1 MRSWGPSERD
11 VNLNYGTRERR
22 ESNAGTCGRGGTP
35 PTDCARDSARSSHR
49 GRRPT
54 RGRDLDRAPCR
65 NLVEHALAP
74 YGAVL
79 SRSELALPG
88 PWLLIALAVLL
99 GLGSNYL
106 GPSAKIHVLW
116 NPIVILIAWN
126 ILVYAA
132 LTAASVVGRS
142 SVTGQATS
150 EVARPVPRDRPTARG
165 YRPGL
170 VERFFLRPAMS
181 WLLRVKERTEEV
193 HGQASD
199 IGAVS
204 RRFAALW
211 WPVIRPTLRLG
222 IRRALHLCAI
232 GVTAGAVSGMYMRG
246 LFFAYDVVWQS
257 TFINDPEVVGLTLRY
272 LLGPAALVLGYP
284 IPDIEAVARLLT
296 VEGDPAAI
304 WIHLY
309 AVSAFLFIVLPRIFL
324 TFAVTRKLRR
334 AGRFLE
340 LDLRAEYYRDLLQA
354 AQAVSPKMLE
364 TGVREAVRDECRQV
378 ADRLAKFVSV
388 QLYDHRIVPRLWH
401 FRDQGGTLRE
411 LEKALGQECQSFDPE
426 LEREM
431 LSLEHDLERRLVLRV
446 QRLLGDDRGVVT
458 RPPGKL
464 ADKVSAA
471 SSRATIHV
479 GERVSGDVA
488 AVVAGVVSAS
498 VAVVVGTVSGGFGE
512 ALGVALLVGLVES
525 GPVGWII
532 GAVGALVVT
541 GAAFALG
548 RDRLRQSLKA
558 VPLPAALLKVALW
571 SARYKRLIDKGRTKC
586 HEAVCESLVFQ
597 LDQLASQIADHIWD
611 GLRPLVGELQR
622 PRVGREG
629 ETV

>member
-1 MRSWGPSERD
+1 MEQESAARVMLVRAVEEVFPQGIAPETLLEARIAAGDPAEGESWIA
-11 VNLNYGTRERR
+11 RR
-22 ESNAGTCGRGGTP
+22 ATY
-35 PTDCARDSARSSHR
+35 
-49 GRRPT
+49 
-54 RGRDLDRAPCR
+54 
-65 NLVEHALAP
+65 LVEHALAP

-88 PWLLIALAVLL
+88 PWLLIVLAILL

-132 LTAASVVGRS
+132 LTVASVVGRS
-142 SVTGQATS
+142 SVTSQATA
-150 EVARPVPRDRPTARG
+150 EVPRPVRRDRPTPRG

-170 VERFFLRPAMS
+170 VERFFLRPAVS
-181 WLLRVKERTEEV
+181 WLLRVKEGTEE
-193 HGQASD
+193 GIERAKD

-204 RRFAALW
+204 RRFAVLW
-211 WPVIRPTLRLG
+211 WPVIRPTLRLW

-232 GVTAGAVSGMYMRG
+232 GVTAGALCGMYIRG
-246 LFFAYDVVWQS
+246 LFFAYDIVWQS
-257 TFINDPEVVGLTLRY
+257 TFVKDPQVVALMLRY

-284 IPDIEAVARLLT
+284 IPDTEAVARMVT
-296 VEGDPAAI
+296 VEGDPAAP

-309 AVSAFLFIVLPRIFL
+309 AVSALLFIVVPRVLL
-324 TFAVTRKLRR
+324 TFTVTRKLRR
-334 AGRFLE
+334 TGRFSE
-340 LDLRAEYYRDLLQA
+340 LDLGAEYYCDVLQA
-354 AQAVSPKMLE
+354 AQAMSPKMLE
-364 TGVREAVRDECRQV
+364 AGTREAVRDECRQV
-378 ADRLAKFVSV
+378 AARLAEFVAV

-401 FRDQGGTLRE
+401 FRNQGGTLRE
-411 LEKALGQECQSFDPE
+411 LEETLGQECQAFSPE

-431 LSLEHDLERRLVLRV
+431 ESLERDLERRIVLRV

-458 RPPGKL
+458 RPSGSL
-464 ADKVSAA
+464 VDKVSAA

-479 GERVSGDVA
+479 GERVSGNIAD
-488 AVVAGVVSAS
+488 VVAGVVSVS

-512 ALGVALLVGLVES
+512 AIGVALLVGLVET

-532 GAVGALVVT
+532 GAVGALAAT
-541 GAAFALG
+541 GAAFILG
-548 RDRLRQSLKA
+548 RDRLRQGVKV
-558 VPLPAALLKVALW
+558 VPLPATVLKVALW
-571 SARYKRLIDKGRTKC
+571 SARYKRLIAEGREKC
-586 HEAVCESLVFQ
+586 QQAVSESLVAQ
-597 LDQLASQIADHIWD
+597 LDQLASQIADHVWN

-622 PRVGREG
+622 PRVGQED